1 VSSPQ
6 LPRAA
11 LVSTDSS
18 FAAQV
23 KQLLTGPD
31 RPVSLELELAVPLY
45 QFGEQQVH
53 ALRALAPELI
63 ILDLEE
69 SQELGLQLAQYLAD
83 LNPAQIFIATGPVLS
98 SDQLMLAMR
107 AGVSDYLTKPVAP
120 EALRAAA
127 LRAAQKMKK
136 VETEKERPPG
146 RIFAFFSP
154 KGGGGSTTVATNLA
168 ILIQRTTRKSTL
180 LVDLDLEFG
189 ESALVLGIQPR
200 FNFVDFVE
208 NFRRMDASL
217 LASYIEHHPSG
228 IHLLSA
234 PVRAEQGEPV
244 TADQIRRI
252 LGFLRQHYDYVIVDT
267 ARSFAPPM
275 LAVFEQADLVFI
287 VSTADVPSLRH
298 IQRGI
303 PLLKKVLAKGEEQVR
318 LILNRYDANDTIS
331 VEDVERSVGLRVFWK
346 LSNDYEAVMTSVN
359 AGKPIV
365 LNGGSPYTRDLNGLA
380 LKVTGQPD
388 EVRSRSSRLMLA
400 LAAPFRGVKTKIAKR
415 RERGI

>member
-1 VSSPQ
+1 VSSPL

-18 FAAQV
+18 FVAQV

-415 RERGI
+415 RERGT

>member
-1 VSSPQ
+1 VSTLA

-11 LVSTDSS
+11 LISTDSS
-18 FAAQV
+18 FVAQV

-53 ALRALAPELI
+53 AIRALAPELI

-69 SQELGLQLAQYLAD
+69 SQDLGLQLAQYLTD
-83 LNPAQIFIATGPVLS
+83 LNPAQLFIATGPVLS
-98 SDQLMLAMR
+98 SEQLMQAMR
-107 AGVSDYLTKPVAP
+107 AGVTDYLPKPVEP
-120 EALRAAA
+120 ETLRAAA
-127 LRAAQKMKK
+127 SRAAQKLRKP
-136 VETEKERPPG
+136 ETDKDRQPG
-146 RIFAFFSP
+146 KIFAFFSP

-168 ILIQRTTRKSTL
+168 ILVQGTTRKKTL
-180 LVDLDLEFG
+180 LVDLDLELG

-200 FNFVDFVE
+200 FNFVDFVD

-234 PVRAEQGEPV
+234 PIHPEQAEAV

-252 LGFLRQHYDYVIVDT
+252 LGFLRQHYDYVLVDT

-287 VSTADVPSLRH
+287 VTTADVPSLRN

-303 PLLKKVLAKGEEQVR
+303 PLLKKVLAKGEDQIR
-318 LILNRYDANDTIS
+318 LILNRYDPRDTIS
-331 VEDVERSVGLRVFWK
+331 VEDVERSIGLKVFWK
-346 LSNDYEAVMTSVN
+346 VSNDYEAVMGSIN

-365 LNGGSPYTRDLNGLA
+365 LNGGSPYTRDLKALA
-380 LKVTGQPD
+380 VNVTGGRV
-388 EVRSRSSRLMLA
+388 EVLSRGARLAHA
-400 LAAPFRGVKTKIAKR
+400 LGAPLRGVKGKMAKR
-415 RERGI
+415 KQGDK

>member
-1 VSSPQ
+1 VSSPL

-18 FAAQV
+18 FVAQV

-83 LNPAQIFIATGPVLS
+83 LSPAQIFIATGPVLS

>member
-1 VSSPQ
+1 VSSPL
-6 LPRAA
+6 LPCAA
-11 LVSTDSS
+11 LIFTDSS
-18 FAAQV
+18 FVAQV

>member
-1 VSSPQ
+1 VSSPL

-11 LVSTDSS
+11 LISTDSS
-18 FAAQV
+18 FVAQV

>member
-1 VSSPQ
+1 VSSPL

-18 FAAQV
+18 FVAQV

-146 RIFAFFSP
+146 HIFAFFSP